1 MNTEIFEK
9 IPAESYEA
17 AQQIGKELVA
27 GGSAT
32 VVELVG
38 LVGDE
43 FGDPNGVKPK
53 YALHALVIYA
63 SRGGAE
69 NERKM
74 VAQALAGQLAA
85 GHSDE
90 LKAFILRQL
99 QLCGRPEEVPALA
112 ALLGDDRLCEP
123 ATQALLAIGGQR
135 ALSALRAAMPNAEG
149 KRQVTI
155 GQAVKILSG
164 K

>member
-9 IPAESYEA
+9 IPAESYQA
-17 AQQIGKELVA
+17 AQQIGKKLVA
-27 GGSAT
+27 GGSAA

-43 FGDPNGVKPK
+43 FGDPKGVKPK

-63 SRGGAE
+63 SRPGAE

-85 GHSDE
+85 DHSDE
-90 LKAFILRQL
+90 LKAFIVRQL
-99 QLCGRPEEVPALA
+99 QLCGQPEEVPALA
-112 ALLGDDRLCEP
+112 GLLGDDRLCEP
-123 ATQALLAIGGQR
+123 ATQALLAIGGEG
-135 ALSALRAAMPNAEG
+135 ALGALRAAMPNAKG
-149 KRQVTI
+149 KRQVTL
-155 GQAVKILSG
+155 GQAVKVLSG